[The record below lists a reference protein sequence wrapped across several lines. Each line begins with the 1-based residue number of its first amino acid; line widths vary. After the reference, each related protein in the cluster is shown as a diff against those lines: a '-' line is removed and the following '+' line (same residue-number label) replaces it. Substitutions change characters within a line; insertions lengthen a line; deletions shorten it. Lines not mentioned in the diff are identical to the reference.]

1 MLRNILHNPF
11 EALFI
16 IVLKLP
22 GYSLLFLLSIFC
34 GLKNVHW
41 RSEFSAH
48 DLVSDTSGLLT
59 NYCTSHPQPLLFTE
73 NKGHEKLRLG
83 QKQMANQ
90 GQRCAWTLH
99 FLVQSQTFLPQN
111 TMSRL
116 YAVPSVSFHSRRT
129 EGRGVVRGK
138 RFEVRKLVLKARLCV
153 TMNNPHAS
161 GPHLSNRNFTSA
173 YLSSKRPPTISD
185 YFSATSPCF
194 MWQK

>member
-1 MLRNILHNPF
+1 
-11 EALFI
+11 
-16 IVLKLP
+16 
-22 GYSLLFLLSIFC
+22 
-34 GLKNVHW
+34 
-41 RSEFSAH
+41 
-48 DLVSDTSGLLT
+48 
-59 NYCTSHPQPLLFTE
+59 
-73 NKGHEKLRLG
+73 
-83 QKQMANQ
+83 MANQ

-116 YAVPSVSFHSRRT
+116 YAVPSVSFHSKRT

-173 YLSSKRPPTISD
+173 YLSSKRLPTISD

-194 MWQK
+194 MWQKWDKVKIPYNNISKTFFTAFKYCHPLVFGGEWF